1 MSDFAPS
8 NQRHHPHDNA
18 GSRRI
23 YIIGAGFSG
32 STIAREITHK
42 GVLGSV
48 VAFLDDDPAKIGSQ
62 IDDIPVLGPIR
73 DVARL
78 LRPQPQDHALIAMPS
93 ASRERLREIYA
104 ILSACQ
110 FGRIRILP
118 AVNQILEGDAHLIQT
133 RELDPQ
139 DLLSRPPVT
148 IGLRQS
154 LNYLRGKRVLITG
167 AGGSIG
173 SELARQLLLGG
184 AERLYI
190 LGHGENS
197 VYEIDKEL
205 RMLQEEGVGE
215 HATIVPILG
224 ELQDPDYLDF
234 LLPRL
239 HADVIF
245 HCAAYKHVPMGE
257 TNPVMTVKNNVFGT
271 WFLLNAAQKAGV
283 KRFVLISTDKVVS
296 PASIYGATKKICESL
311 VLNRFPEDPEQKF
324 MVVRFG
330 NVLGSRGSIVP
341 LFKSQI
347 MKGGPVTVTHP
358 ETSRYFM
365 TIPEAA
371 SLVLKAGGVG
381 DNGHLYLLDMGEP
394 LLIRELA
401 ETMIRFYGHEPN
413 EDIHI
418 EYVGLREGE
427 KIHENLHEGFER
439 VAATPYAR
447 IQEVSGMLDWL
458 GGAPS
463 GGDRDSPAARA
474 LDQLLA
480 ELRPVCFRE
489 ASQETA
495 YRNRRV
501 LRETLRRYFQS
512 IPEKEHEPEY

>member
-1 MSDFAPS
+1 MSETD
-8 NQRHHPHDNA
+8 
-18 GSRRI
+18 RRI

-32 STIAREITHK
+32 STIAREIMHK
-42 GVLGSV
+42 GMLGSV
-48 VAFLDDDPAKIGSQ
+48 VAFLDDDPGKIGTQ
-62 IDDIPVLGPIR
+62 IDDIPVLGPIK
-73 DVARL
+73 DIARL
-78 LRPQPQDHALIAMPS
+78 LRPSPQDQAIIAMPS
-93 ASRERLREIYA
+93 VERDRLREIFGV
-104 ILSACQ
+104 LSQCP

-154 LNYLRGKRVLITG
+154 LHYLRGKRVLITG

-184 AERLYI
+184 AERLYL

-197 VYEIDKEL
+197 IYQIEREL
-205 RMLQEEGVGE
+205 RILQEEGVGE
-215 HATIVPILG
+215 HATIIPIIG
-224 ELQDPDYLDF
+224 ELQDADYLDF

-239 HADVIF
+239 HTDVIF
-245 HCAAYKHVPMGE
+245 HCAAYKHVPMTE
-257 TNPVMTVKNNVFGT
+257 SNPVIAIKNNIFGT
-271 WFLLNAAQKAGV
+271 INLLDAAQKAGV

-296 PASIYGATKKICESL
+296 PASVYGATKKIAEAL
-311 VLNRFPEDPEQKF
+311 VLNRHPSDPEQKF

-341 LFKSQI
+341 LFKDQI
-347 MKGGPVTVTHP
+347 LKGGPVTVTHP

-381 DNGHLYLLDMGEP
+381 ENGQLYLLDMGEP

-401 ETMIRFYGHEPN
+401 EQMIRFYGYEPDR
-413 EDIHI
+413 DIVI
-418 EYVGLREGE
+418 NYVGLREGE
-427 KIHENLHEGFER
+427 KVHESLQEDWES
-439 VAATPYAR
+439 VSETPYPR
-447 IQEVSGMLDWL
+447 IRSVD
-458 GGAPS
+458 GALQWIGS
-463 GGDRDSPAARA
+463 IKTLSS
-474 LDQLLA
+474 LIE
-480 ELRPVCFRE
+480 ELRPICFPT
-489 ASQETA
+489 SGKTQS

-501 LRETLRRYFQS
+501 LRTILRRHIPT
-512 IPEKEHEPEY
+512 IPEKDYEPEY